1 MSNAKKTGT
10 ILFLLIGVAVVIHAF
25 STDRTPEE
33 FRLRELSP
41 EEHAE
46 ADKFIETLSEYA
58 RKGAAAEF
66 ARHCEDPRARKTA
79 SSWYAMRKFSS
90 SETHL
95 TGIHSYEAKPERCRL
110 HLENARGEIGTAIC
124 RRANDGSWKFLS
136 FTFVTPEE
144 NQ

>member
-46 ADKFIETLSEYA
+46 ADKFIETLSGYA

-66 ARHCEDPRARKTA
+66 ARHCEDPAPGRPRAPGTPCGNSARRK
-79 SSWYAMRKFSS
+79 
-90 SETHL
+90 L
-95 TGIHSYEAKPERCRL
+95 I
-110 HLENARGEIGTAIC
+110 
-124 RRANDGSWKFLS
+124 
-136 FTFVTPEE
+136 
-144 NQ
+144 